1 MTPKRAPKQVH
12 AASTPRRY
20 RLHVIELG
28 KDPEWVYVGE
38 TALAP
43 RDRLRQHRE
52 GYQGSRVVR
61 RLGGPAAARPVPGL
75 GAMRDARRGARRRA
89 GARRSAAV
97 PRVPRRGRSLTTQ
110 RPPAA

>member
-20 RLHVIELG
+20 RLYVIELG

-52 GYQGSRVVR
+52 GYKSSRVVR
-61 RLGGPAAARPVPGL
+61 RLGGQLR
-75 GAMRDARRGARRRA
+75 RDLSKGWGPYATRAEALASEEALAEALRSRGFR
-89 GARRSAAV
+89 
-97 PRVPRRGRSLTTQ
+97 
-110 RPPAA
+110 